1 MTNLVNNQSLIPS
14 TDLMQLIL
22 TLKITTAR
30 IVETSV
36 TVNNSPIQYHV
47 HPDDQM
53 QPAYEMTPVF
63 RPFTLLALLLGTGKN

>member
-47 HPDDQM
+47 HPDDHM
-53 QPAYEMTPVF
+53 QPTYEMTPVF
-63 RPFTLLALLLGTGKN
+63 KPFTLLALLLGTGKN

>member
-1 MTNLVNNQSLIPS
+1 
-14 TDLMQLIL
+14 MQLIV

-63 RPFTLLALLLGTGKN
+63 KPFTLLALLLGTGKN